1 MFTDRSTHPWPPV
14 VPLSRHPDRLWN
26 ALVADTDSSI
36 NSFPDAA
43 QRVNT
48 LIAAID
54 GAT

>member
-1 MFTDRSTHPWPPV
+1 VAARRTTLATPRSA
-14 VPLSRHPDRLWN
+14 LER
-26 ALVADTDSSI
+26 LVADTDFSI
-36 NSFPDAA
+36 NSFADAA